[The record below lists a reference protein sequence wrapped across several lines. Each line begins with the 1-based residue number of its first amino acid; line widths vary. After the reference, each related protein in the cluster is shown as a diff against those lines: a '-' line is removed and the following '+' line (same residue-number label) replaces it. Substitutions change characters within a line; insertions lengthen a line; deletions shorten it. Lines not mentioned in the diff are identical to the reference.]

1 MYVHVIDKIHILK
14 YKKGEII
21 MAVRDYREMYIS
33 TILAM
38 SKNNQNGTMINRSY
52 LAKLSFDELKELA
65 QKLQR

>member
-1 MYVHVIDKIHILK
+1 
-14 YKKGEII
+14 

-38 SKNNQNGTMINRSY
+38 SKNNQNETMIDRSY

-65 QKLQR
+65 KKLER